1 MFISKF
7 PPVGSLEKLRCGLVL
22 HFGEGGTGSQPCKAS
37 WVGVPSCEGFE
48 TPAVKAYVSKSSLKT
63 MRTVYSALG
72 DRVTVEPLLFSK
84 EELDAEAF
92 LTMMAVDSDESAPLY
107 V

>member
-1 MFISKF
+1 
-7 PPVGSLEKLRCGLVL
+7 
-22 HFGEGGTGSQPCKAS
+22 
-37 WVGVPSCEGFE
+37 
-48 TPAVKAYVSKSSLKT
+48 